1 MMELLKKP
9 LWSLQDIKTYFGV
22 GNTTASQMMQQ
33 AKKVSMSKFLPSK
46 AKRDVLFEINGLDF
60 KQEVEKQK
68 ILEETVND

>member
-68 ILEETVND
+68 ILEEIVND